1 MKTYKVMRGY
11 APVGKAGEQVQLKD
25 DRFTQSLLKQ
35 GIIAELK
42 IEAPTETKKRKPRAK
57 KAD

>member
-1 MKTYKVMRGY
+1 MRGY